1 MLKQQKNLFLY
12 KKNQFKMFIKE
23 INEMLKI

>member
-12 KKNQFKMFIKE
+12 KKNQFKMFIIE